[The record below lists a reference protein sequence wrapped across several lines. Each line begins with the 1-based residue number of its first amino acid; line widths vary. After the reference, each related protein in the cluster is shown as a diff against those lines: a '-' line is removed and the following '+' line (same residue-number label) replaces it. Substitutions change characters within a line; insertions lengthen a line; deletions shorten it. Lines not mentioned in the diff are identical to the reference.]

1 MTVGGLSCAST
12 FVVYLIDRLGPLG
25 VNRNRELAALHQQLD
40 GELEEV
46 RGRND
51 QWLLNLEAKLDC

>member
-1 MTVGGLSCAST
+1 M
-12 FVVYLIDRLGPLG
+12 VYLIDRLDPLG

-51 QWLLNLEAKLDC
+51 QWLLNLEATLDC